1 MQPTDSLIVH
11 FLSFSSLLNSLL
23 FIACENPPNKCA
35 KMTRQI
41 NAPKWPAKISCREN
55 LPDSPARITHRI
67 YLPERPAIST
77 RGLLARDP
85 PFPAQNPQA
94 GPGSPTLPPPRLRQW
109 SWGEGAGRRPGPP
122 THIEQVL
129 LLFFHISWMATYPCK
144 AQYIHI
150 LHRADWMKYKYITVG
165 EGTIARRGW
174 GAGLLP
180 APLKGV
186 FCIIYSLQ
194 EVSRRAIL
202 TRIGN
207 ETYIIFR
214 YTLTNTYQHRII

>member
-1 MQPTDSLIVH
+1 MQSTDSLIVH
-11 FLSFSSLLNSLL
+11 FLSFSSLLNSLS

-41 NAPKWPAKISCREN
+41 NVPKWPAKISCREN
-55 LPDSPARITHRI
+55 LPDSLARITRRI
-67 YLPERPAIST
+67 YLPEKPAIST
-77 RGLLARDP
+77 RGLLARDS

-94 GPGSPTLPPPRLRQW
+94 EHGSPTLPPPH
-109 SWGEGAGRRPGPP
+109 SSTNGAGEGAGSRPGPP
-122 THIEQVL
+122 VYIEQVL
-129 LLFFHISWMATYPCK
+129 FLSFHISWMATYSCR

-174 GAGLLP
+174 GAGLLR

-186 FCIIYSLQ
+186 FCII
-194 EVSRRAIL
+194 
-202 TRIGN
+202 
-207 ETYIIFR
+207 
-214 YTLTNTYQHRII
+214 